1 MSYLTWIFLCPFDFI
16 WFQLDGDGDEGF
28 DDDEVMEDGDVEP
41 FDVEELWMDLSAC
54 LDECFTS
61 SCCLLFFKYDGFFLL
76 SKYFSSLK
84 REFKY

>member
-1 MSYLTWIFLCPFDFI
+1 M
-16 WFQLDGDGDEGF
+16 DGDGDEGF
-28 DDDEVMEDGDVEP
+28 DDDDVMEEGDVEP
-41 FDVEELWMDLSAC
+41 FEVEEWWIDLSAC

-61 SCCLLFFKYDGFFLL
+61 SCCLWFFKDGFFLL